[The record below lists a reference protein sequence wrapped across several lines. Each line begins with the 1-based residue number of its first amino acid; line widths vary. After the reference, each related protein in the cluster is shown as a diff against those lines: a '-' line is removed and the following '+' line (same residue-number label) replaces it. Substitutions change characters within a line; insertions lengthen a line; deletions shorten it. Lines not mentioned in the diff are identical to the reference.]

1 MLIIM
6 CQVKCKVMAAHYT
19 KAKAIPCA
27 AISAFHAPK
36 NIQFYSGW
44 QITKTDS
51 PNKPTL
57 LLEVPTMVSFIE
69 SYLSNDL
76 EL

>member
-1 MLIIM
+1 MLINM
-6 CQVKCKVMAAHYT
+6 YQVKCKVMAAHYT
-19 KAKAIPCA
+19 KVKAIPCSP
-27 AISAFHAPK
+27 ISAFHAPK
-36 NIQFYSGW
+36 NIQFYCGW

-69 SYLSNDL
+69 SYPSN